1 MEIRITM
8 DGARHDSER
17 RSLYKWLRDDRE
29 LRGVVEV
36 AMVGSEPEEPDTDTM
51 GADFET
57 IAVVLNTALQL
68 GSLTVAIAAW
78 RQGHAPRSTMVIERD
93 GVRITLP
100 DGRLDDAEALLR
112 ALEDRGEDGE
122 SRR

>member
-8 DGARHDSER
+8 DGTRHDTER
-17 RSLYKWLRDDRE
+17 RSLYKWLCDDRE
-29 LRGVVEV
+29 LRGIVEV
-36 AMVGSEPEEPDTDTM
+36 AMVDSEPEEPDTDTM
-51 GADFET
+51 GSGFDT

-68 GSLTVAIAAW
+68 GGLAVAIAAW

-112 ALEDRGEDGE
+112 ALEDRDEDGE
-122 SRR
+122 GRR